1 MPRDFSRSARV
12 SEVIQREVAT
22 IVQQGMNDPRAAAV
36 TITHTRMTRD
46 MSSARIYFVMQGE
59 KQAIKETEK
68 VLNKAAGFIRHELTS
83 RIELRYIPK
92 LHFAYDHSIER
103 GLRVGKLIDDLMLN
117 EQDKN
122 EE

>member
-12 SEVIQREVAT
+12 SEVIQREVAN
-22 IVQQGMNDPRAAAV
+22 IVQKGMNDPRAAAV

-46 MSSARIYFVMQGE
+46 MSSAQIYFVMQGE
-59 KQAIKETEK
+59 KQTIKETEK
-68 VLNKAAGFIRHELTS
+68 VLNKAASFIRHELAGC
-83 RIELRYIPK
+83 IELRYIPK

-122 EE
+122 KE

>member
-12 SEVIQREVAT
+12 SEVIQREVAN
-22 IVQQGMNDPRAAAV
+22 IVQQSMNDPRAAVV

-92 LHFAYDHSIER
+92 IHFAYDHSVER

-117 EQDKN
+117 EQDKTK
-122 EE
+122 E

>member
-117 EQDKN
+117 EQGKN

>member
-1 MPRDFSRSARV
+1 MPRDFSRSSRV
-12 SEVIQREVAT
+12 SEVIQREVAN
-22 IVQQGMNDPRAAAV
+22 IVQKSMNDPRAAAV
-36 TITHTRMTRD
+36 TITHTKMTRD
-46 MSSARIYFVMQGE
+46 MSSARIYFIMQGD

-92 LHFAYDHSIER
+92 LHFAYDQSIER
-103 GLRVGKLIDDLMLN
+103 GLRVGKLIEDVMLN

-122 EE
+122 KE